1 MTNKK
6 SKLKKVAIGAVT
18 ATVIASTIA
27 TSVPFNVL
35 TVKAAE
41 EIVNP
46 SSVGVMSGNLFEN
59 YSFSGSEGTIPGWNF
74 DTTRYGGSTK
84 YMENYRLFDASGKSL
99 ENSMV
104 PQNDQSLNITHK
116 RTTNNGYNA
125 HMTQTVKVIPGHRY
139 TLSSDY
145 KYVSGAKLEYVNFR
159 TADEYNNAQ
168 LSNSE
173 WLFANDPTPK
183 TYTTTVT
190 APSDMLNVQFKV
202 LGFNDEIGTE
212 GTINLSHVSLV
223 DLDATDITI
232 GAVNTKSTTVTGS
245 ATPNAKIDIFV
256 GEAKIG
262 SGTAS
267 ATGEYNV
274 SIPRQAKDTVIT
286 AKDNATQL
294 SKTTIVE
301 QGIIDSTTIG
311 SLYTTSTTV
320 SGKAEPNADVVIRN
334 STNTV
339 IATGK
344 SDNEGNYQLPI
355 ATQKFDDTITATATF
370 DGQTSAAHTKVQ
382 DTSTP
387 NKPTVNPITDQDT
400 SISGKGTPGDK
411 VQFTIG
417 GQTYIG
423 TINAAGDFSVVV
435 SKLPGGTVVNVVE
448 ENPNNGNRSM
458 PTEVTVRDTTL
469 GEPTITP
476 VKAGDTKVII
486 TGEPGATVVLTTPD
500 GDQTSK
506 TADATGKAT
515 FTVDPARVGD
525 TFTATQTGANG
536 KVSPAATV
544 TVTAVVTTGTITTNN
559 FTLGKDKYILGTYT
573 GDVKSFR

>member
-1 MTNKK
+1 
-6 SKLKKVAIGAVT
+6 
-18 ATVIASTIA
+18 
-27 TSVPFNVL
+27 
-35 TVKAAE
+35 
-41 EIVNP
+41 
-46 SSVGVMSGNLFEN
+46 
-59 YSFSGSEGTIPGWNF
+59 
-74 DTTRYGGSTK
+74 
-84 YMENYRLFDASGKSL
+84 MENYRLYDTAGNYTY
-99 ENSMV
+99 NSMV

-116 RTTNNGYNA
+116 RIVDNGYIASIGQN
-125 HMTQTVKVIPGHRY
+125 VKVIPGHRY
-139 TLSSDY
+139 RLSAAY
-145 KYVSGAKLEYVNFR
+145 KYVSGSTLEYISFR
-159 TADEYNNAQ
+159 TANKYTDVEI
-168 LSNSE
+168 SNSQ
-173 WLFANDPTPK
+173 WLLADNPTPK

-190 APSDMLNVQFKV
+190 APSDMLKIDFKV
-202 LGFNDEIGTE
+202 VGLGDAIGTE

-262 SGTAS
+262 TGTAS
-267 ATGEYNV
+267 ATGEYNI

-311 SLYTTSTTV
+311 NLYTTSTAV
-320 SGKAEPNADVVIRN
+320 SGKAEPNADMVIKN
-334 STNTV
+334 SANTV

-355 ATQKFDDTITATATF
+355 APQKFDDTITATATF
-370 DGQTSAAHTKVQ
+370 GGQTSAAHTKVQ

-387 NKPTVNPITDQDT
+387 NKPTVNPVTDQDT

-417 GQTYIG
+417 GQTYVG

-435 SKLPGGTVVNVVE
+435 PKISGGTVVNVVE
-448 ENPNNGNRSM
+448 VNPNNENRST
-458 PTEVTVRDTTL
+458 PTEVTIRDTTL
-469 GEPTITP
+469 GEPTIAP
-476 VKAGDTKVII
+476 IKAGDTKVVI
-486 TGEPGATVVLTTPD
+486 TGEPGATVILTTPD
-500 GDQTSK
+500 GDRTSK
-506 TADATGKAT
+506 TADATGKTT

-536 KVSPAATV
+536 KASPAATAN
-544 TVTAVVTTGTITTNN
+544 VTAVVTAGTITTKD
-559 FTLGKDKYILGTYT
+559 FTLGKDKNIEGTYT
-573 GDVKSFR
+573 GDVKSFRVTIDGTVYAGGSINTSSKTYTFYALDKITKTGSFKIEGLDASGRVLDTKTGNIVANQTPNTP